1 MPAVYE
7 ARYAGVSGPA
17 AEELLARSATHA
29 DWLAHDTRIGT
40 SEVGYVPDASQEAPA
55 ISRV

>member
-1 MPAVYE
+1 MYE